1 MTGSKSGW
9 FSTKELEYLSEP
21 ESVPSKE
28 RSVYRDRIT
37 DTVNEEAI
45 YDLQRIPEILE
56 FLNTSAR
63 ETLRLQ
69 TEAAHVSRGLGELFP
84 GKRADLI
91 YGILLSEKGS
101 DKSTDEFVDR
111 FDSIWEELGS
121 DVRNRIQN
129 VQLSF
134 DIQDTFRTFRVE
146 LLELIRDSVQVVH
159 PLWDVKIRVPIDEFV
174 EWTVNQKDELDLDY
188 LPTILDTAFGIT
200 DDASL
205 PRRLS
210 DYWDL
215 LSEAATANKIEPP
228 VGEAWTIDFLS
239 PSEADYERH
248 STALD
253 ALEDE
258 LRTASRRYWEE
269 CIVDLDAL
277 VALGLFSE
285 YQLQPHDRE
294 ILNQLPSSNQA
305 DAWTRYDTRRANI
318 LTDDRILPLLHRETI
333 PKRGTDEKRYN
344 FTEYGRFVHW
354 LTNYVAKKG
363 TYADVIRDIA
373 KDAPEELVKEA
384 IDWVYTYI
392 ASCDVPD
399 EIPDRLLV
407 TSAGGSGEDRFHNGM
422 LWIRIMKET
431 DGSQWES

>member
-1 MTGSKSGW
+1 MTGGKSGW
-9 FSTKELEYLSEP
+9 FSAKELEFLSDP
-21 ESVPSKE
+21 ESAPSKE
-28 RSVYRDRIT
+28 RSIYRDRIT

-45 YDLQRIPEILE
+45 YDLQRIPDILD
-56 FLNTSAR
+56 FLDTSAR

-69 TEAAHVSRGLGELFP
+69 TEAAHVSKGLGELFP
-84 GKRADLI
+84 GQRADLI
-91 YGILLSEKGS
+91 YGILLSEKES
-101 DKSTDEFVDR
+101 DESTDEFVDR

-134 DIQDTFRTFRVE
+134 DIQDTFRTLRVE

-174 EWTVNQKDELDLDY
+174 EWTVAEKDDLDLDY

-205 PRRLS
+205 PRRVS

-215 LSEAATANKIEPP
+215 LSEAAAANGIEPP
-228 VGEAWTIDFLS
+228 VGKEWTIDFLS
-239 PSEADYERH
+239 PSEADIERH
-248 STALD
+248 SAALA

-258 LRTASRRYWEE
+258 LAKASHQYWEE
-269 CIVDLDAL
+269 CIVELDAL

-285 YQLQPHDRE
+285 HQLQPWDRE

-305 DAWTRYDTRRANI
+305 DAWRGYDTQRANI
-318 LTDDRILPLLHRETI
+318 LTDDRVPPILHRETI
-333 PKRGTDEKRYN
+333 PKRGTDEKRYT
-344 FTEYGRFVHW
+344 FTEYGQFVHW
-354 LTNYVAKKG
+354 LTNYVAEKG

-373 KDAPEELVKEA
+373 KDAPEELVEEA
-384 IDWVYTYI
+384 IDWVHSYI
-392 ASCDVPD
+392 VSCDDSD
-399 EIPDRLLV
+399 EIPNALSV
-407 TSAGGSGEDRFHNGM
+407 TSVGESGEVRFHNGM

-431 DGSQWES
+431 DESQWEA